1 MVCCPPLRMPFPALT
16 AKGLLVALG
25 VAALCSTTRA
35 FAQTAAPTPNF
46 EDEFA
51 YPQVRLGLST
61 GSGARAL
68 GMGGAF
74 IARPD
79 DATAATWNPAG
90 LSYLRLPEISFVYS
104 GNRLNSIDVAST
116 TRTEDERH
124 GHSPDFF
131 AVAYPFDLVGWSGAA
146 PVAFQ

>member
-1 MVCCPPLRMPFPALT
+1 MRTLRSTLRIRLAVLT
-16 AKGLLVALG
+16 L
-25 VAALCSTTRA
+25 AALYPAMDAT
-35 FAQTAAPTPNF
+35 AQSSQPTAVPTPTF

-51 YPQVRLGLST
+51 YPNLRFSLAT

-90 LSYLRLPEISFVYS
+90 LSYLRALEISAAGIKSTITSRSVS
-104 GNRLNSIDVAST
+104 PIPPNDAIDDRLSST
-116 TRTEDERH
+116 
-124 GHSPDFF
+124 SPDF
-131 AVAYPFDLVGWSGAA
+131 L
-146 PVAFQ
+146 

>member
-1 MVCCPPLRMPFPALT
+1 MRTLRSTLRIRLAVLT
-16 AKGLLVALG
+16 L
-25 VAALCSTTRA
+25 AALYPAMDAT
-35 FAQTAAPTPNF
+35 AQSSQPTAVPTPTF

-51 YPQVRLGLST
+51 YPNLRFSLAT

-90 LSYLRLPEISFVYS
+90 LSYLRALEISAA
-104 GNRLNSIDVAST
+104 GIKST
-116 TRTEDERH
+116 ISFSAINARDPTQSKDDQI
-124 GHSPDFF
+124 HS
-131 AVAYPFDLVGWSGAA
+131 LS
-146 PVAFQ
+146 